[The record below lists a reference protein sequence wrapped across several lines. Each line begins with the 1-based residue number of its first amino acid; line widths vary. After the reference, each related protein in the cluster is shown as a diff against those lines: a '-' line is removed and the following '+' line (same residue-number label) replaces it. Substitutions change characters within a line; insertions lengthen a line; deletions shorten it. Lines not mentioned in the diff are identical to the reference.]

1 MKIISGK
8 TGSPHVTSQ
17 QFRQIMEGIIGDES
31 YIIAGGE
38 NLEPELV
45 SNNALKIRSG
55 MLCHHGN
62 VSCVDTGTYDEV
74 ELENGSQGMKR
85 IDLVVNRYT
94 RNEETGI
101 ESCDWVVL
109 KGTPAESSPT
119 VPEYTVGNLQNG
131 DLVDDCPVFKVELDG
146 IQVTGVMKM
155 LSVLGS
161 NLSDVSALESKM
173 SALGNYTPMLP
184 LRGYSGNM
192 NNMPTGTFLCE
203 LAKCTNT
210 PPYPMNMW
218 AHVICRAGFSQ
229 TAIFYNGSN
238 YPPVIATR
246 TYANNAWTAWAEQAQ
261 GFDFA
266 SVSINGNIENALYVD
281 LNNPYADVNKP
292 RYVDRS
298 KSATN
303 MPTDCQWG
311 IREVCRVMANLVVV
325 RITGWTTNSRQ
336 AIWTNMYANT
346 KWYGWTKHSY
356 GVDTLTQSGL
366 SINSGRCKIIGGGYY
381 VQNKIA
387 HVQIKI
393 QALTALSSRQF
404 WVMIRGFPQPATE
417 SALAITKYNAL
428 GKSVGCYV
436 QKSTNVASGEIV
448 ITTAGDG
455 IDANEYYVISGDYVV
470 A

>member
-161 NLSDVSALESKM
+161 DLSDVSALKSKM
-173 SALGNYTPMLP
+173 EALGDYTPMIP
-184 LRGYSGNM
+184 FRGYSGDM

-203 LAKCTNT
+203 LAKCTNA
-210 PPYPMNMW
+210 PSYPMGMW
-218 AHVICRAGFSQ
+218 AHVICYAGFSQ
-229 TAIFYNGSN
+229 TAIFYNGTK

-266 SVSINGNIENALYVD
+266 SVRINGLIDNALYVD
-281 LNNPYADVNKP
+281 LTNPYADVNKP
-292 RYVDRS
+292 RYVDRA

-311 IREVCRVMANLVVV
+311 IREVCQITSNWVMV
-325 RITGWTTNSRQ
+325 RITGWSTGSQ
-336 AIWTNMYANT
+336 YAMWTNVYVNSE
-346 KWYGWTKHSY
+346 WQGWDRFSKSEPHVLWTGT
-356 GVDTLTQSGL
+356 GVFDAPTLTLNKNISFFKYYEIIYEVENGNNTVKSTGRIPIGNGATLDGINGKGLLMRRSTSAPSGTSL
-366 SINSGRCKIIGGGYY
+366 KLNSGGYFSSVNSSSSPYAGACCPRRIIGY
-381 VQNKIA
+381 I
-387 HVQIKI
+387 
-393 QALTALSSRQF
+393 
-404 WVMIRGFPQPATE
+404 
-417 SALAITKYNAL
+417 
-428 GKSVGCYV
+428 
-436 QKSTNVASGEIV
+436 
-448 ITTAGDG
+448 
-455 IDANEYYVISGDYVV
+455 
-470 A
+470 

>member
-1 MKIISGK
+1 MAKQTLPTNFQDDVLNEVNPKRKYKMIMNDDATVSFEDVTEYDQVGSNFGAAQVNETNTAVNESADKSDIIDSTADVLANTASGK
-8 TGSPHVTSQ
+8 
-17 QFRQIMEGIIGDES
+17 M
-31 YIIAGGE
+31 A
-38 NLEPELV
+38 
-45 SNNALKIRSG
+45 
-55 MLCHHGN
+55 
-62 VSCVDTGTYDEV
+62 
-74 ELENGSQGMKR
+74 
-85 IDLVVNRYT
+85 
-94 RNEETGI
+94 
-101 ESCDWVVL
+101 
-109 KGTPAESSPT
+109 
-119 VPEYTVGNLQNG
+119 
-131 DLVDDCPVFKVELDG
+131 
-146 IQVTGVMKM
+146 
-155 LSVLGS
+155 
-161 NLSDVSALESKM
+161 SALAVKGL
-173 SALGNYTPMLP
+173 SAYTPMLP
-184 LRGYSGNM
+184 LYGYSGDFND
-192 NNMPTGTFLCE
+192 MPTGLYLVE
-203 LAKCTNT
+203 MSKCTNT
-210 PPYPMNMW
+210 PPYQMNMW

-246 TYANNAWTAWAEQAQ
+246 TYANNAWTSWAEQAQ

-311 IREVCRVMANLVVV
+311 IREVCQIMANLVVV

-366 SINSGRCKIIGGGYY
+366 SINSNRCKIISGGYY

-387 HVQIKI
+387 HVQMKI
-393 QALTALSSRQF
+393 QVLTALSDRQY

-417 SALAITKYNAL
+417 SALAITSYNAL
-428 GKSVGCYV
+428 GRALGCYV
-436 QKSTNVASGEIV
+436 HKTTNVASGEIV
-448 ITTAGDG
+448 ITTAGDK
-455 IDANEYYVISGDYVV
+455 IDANGYYVISGDYVV